1 MTHLH
6 VAIQFSTLLFIMVSL
21 ACGMRGPPLAPLVIV
36 PAQISNFSAERFED
50 DVYIRVEIPEANEDG
65 SEPAELD
72 RVEIY
77 ALTTQPEEDQ
87 PQLSL
92 DDWLDLATLV
102 ETFPIEDFDRETG
115 DEERSSEDQF
125 YVQGEEVT
133 IVEALT
139 GEVLV
144 PVKIEIEDEEKS
156 EVDEKSVANVNL
168 RGPFVA
174 PPLPRPARRTY
185 VALSVSTRGRESSP
199 SPKVA
204 VPLGSSPRASLW
216 LQAR

>member
-1 MTHLH
+1 
-6 VAIQFSTLLFIMVSL
+6 MVSL

-36 PAQISNFSAERFED
+36 PAQIFNFSAERFED

-102 ETFPIEDFDRETG
+102 ATFPIEDFDRETG

-144 PVKIEIEDEEKS
+144 PVKIEIEDE
-156 EVDEKSVANVNL
+156 
-168 RGPFVA
+168 
-174 PPLPRPARRTY
+174 
-185 VALSVSTRGRESSP
+185 
-199 SPKVA
+199 
-204 VPLGSSPRASLW
+204 
-216 LQAR
+216 